1 MINLLKFNNKI
12 ISKILMIQNF
22 IWESYNIMMQFQEQL
37 NKKLHGIT
45 AIYYKLPM
53 NQHFKTYLKLLKD
66 LIANIELNLK
76 IIKYAVGI

>member
-1 MINLLKFNNKI
+1 
-12 ISKILMIQNF
+12 
-22 IWESYNIMMQFQEQL
+22 MMQFQEQL